1 MTSGGEL
8 DDRETSVIEDEM
20 DRLRM
25 GGCLFDDGINASVN
39 LASLGSEKDRCTH
52 KRIVSVVGIIN
63 SESGHLLPQVGTGSG
78 EIESAEGR

>member
-8 DDRETSVIEDEM
+8 NDRETSVIEDEM

-25 GGCLFDDGINASVN
+25 GGCYSMTGSVN
-39 LASLGSEKDRCTH
+39 PASLESEKGKCTH
-52 KRIVSVVGIIN
+52 ERVVSVVAIIN
-63 SESGHLLPQVGTGSG
+63 SESGHLLPQVGTGIG